1 MIGRAI
7 RGRLVHDTEVVAIQ
21 RFKVLLQSKTG
32 QSWDTSLELGRWIF
46 GQSDLDWAAISNT
59 VDAVLCGAILA
70 LKVLQMRKC
79 ELSECF
85 TYVLYDYDLPRFSA
99 YLDTYSATPTP
110 GSQALPTHRIP

>member
-1 MIGRAI
+1 
-7 RGRLVHDTEVVAIQ
+7 
-21 RFKVLLQSKTG
+21 
-32 QSWDTSLELGRWIF
+32 
-46 GQSDLDWAAISNT
+46 
-59 VDAVLCGAILA
+59 LA

-85 TYVLYDYDLPRFSA
+85 THVLYDYDLPRFSA